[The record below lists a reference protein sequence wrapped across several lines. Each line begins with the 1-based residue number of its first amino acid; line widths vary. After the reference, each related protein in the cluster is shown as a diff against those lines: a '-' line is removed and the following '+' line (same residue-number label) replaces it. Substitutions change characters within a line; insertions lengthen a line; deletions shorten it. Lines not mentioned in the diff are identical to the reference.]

1 MELVISNRRGL
12 AVIPALLAA
21 SLTLACGGSKTDTA
35 ASSTPQAGTPP
46 AGQTATAQNATPPAA
61 DAKNANGQDPAEGD
75 EHLYDPSTAAGA
87 VRGIPAPTNTA
98 SIEAVANFFTEV
110 PGVDLSALDTRSKE
124 KFLHRVNSE
133 LCTCGCK
140 NDTIARCAVNDPKCP
155 LVKNLVQKV
164 YEEVKSGR

>member
-12 AVIPALLAA
+12 AVIPALLAGA
-21 SLTLACGGSKTDTA
+21 LALACGGAKTDTA
-35 ASSTPQAGTPP
+35 ASSTPQAGAAP
-46 AGQTATAQNATPPAA
+46 AGQAATAHNATPAP
-61 DAKNANGQDPAEGD
+61 DARNANGQDPAAGD
-75 EHLYDPSTAAGA
+75 EHLYDPATAAGA

-110 PGVDLSALDTRSKE
+110 PGVDLTALDTRSKE

-164 YEEVKSGR
+164 YDEVKSGR